1 MFILAKEK
9 GGRDGR
15 KEGGKE
21 ERKDRDEGR
30 RKGRMTGGRK
40 DKEEREEGK
49 KDNSM
54 SHQKGSN

>member
-1 MFILAKEK
+1 M
-9 GGRDGR
+9 D
-15 KEGGKE
+15 
-21 ERKDRDEGR
+21 RKDRDEGR